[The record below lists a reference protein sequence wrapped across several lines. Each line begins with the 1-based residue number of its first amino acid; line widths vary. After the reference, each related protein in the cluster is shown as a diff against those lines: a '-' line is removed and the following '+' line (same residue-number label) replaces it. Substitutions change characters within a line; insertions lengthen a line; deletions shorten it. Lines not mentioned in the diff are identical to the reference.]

1 MDDKAVKAPAP
12 PSIELQSLIDSHTL
26 PFVVIDRGYRII
38 AANAAYRRSY
48 GEAVIGR
55 RCHEVSHHSQ
65 APCHLNGEDCPHRQV
80 FETGLPHQVLHTHYD
95 AANTPEHVRIQGHV
109 LTGAD
114 GARYLGE
121 TIEPLADPLQPAVPG
136 MRMVGQSPPFLK
148 CLDRLARVA
157 ESDGPVLLLGES
169 GVGKELAARY
179 VHQCSPRRNRPFVT
193 LNCAAIPE
201 GMFESELFG
210 HERGAY
216 TGSVACKKGLFEL
229 ADGGT
234 LFLDEVA
241 EIPRPFQAKFLR
253 VLESGEFRRMGGT
266 ELLRADVRLI
276 SATNQDLLE
285 MSEGGHYRLDL
296 YYRVAGLDVELPPL
310 RARRSDIPLLAQ
322 WLMQQLNRSG
332 QARHRLSEEAL
343 ERLMGYDYPG
353 NVRELRNLL
362 MKAAAL
368 SPHGTIEGEHVVF
381 PGESGAARR
390 SPSAPSAEASLEEL
404 TRRHLQQMLA
414 RHAGNR
420 RRAAA
425 ELGVS
430 ERTLYRK
437 IGKFGLS

>member
-1 MDDKAVKAPAP
+1 MNDKAVKAAP
-12 PSIELQSLIDSHTL
+12 PSIELQSLIDSHSL
-26 PFVVIDRGYRII
+26 PFVVIDREYRVI
-38 AANAAYRRSY
+38 AANAAYQRSY
-48 GEAVIGR
+48 GEEVVGR
-55 RCHEVSHHSQ
+55 HCHEVSHHSQ
-65 APCHLNGEDCPHRQV
+65 VPCHLNGEDCPHRQV

-121 TIEPLADPLQPAVPG
+121 AIEPLTDPLHVALPG

-148 CLDRLARVA
+148 CLDHLARVA

-179 VHQCSPRRNRPFVT
+179 VHQCSVRRNRPFVT

-216 TGSVACKKGLFEL
+216 TGSVARKKGLFEL

-266 ELLRADVRLI
+266 ELLRADVRII
-276 SATNQDLLE
+276 SATNQGLLE
-285 MSEGGHYRLDL
+285 MSERGHYRLDL
-296 YYRVAGLDVELPPL
+296 YYRIAGLDVELPPL
-310 RARRSDIPLLAQ
+310 RARKSDIPLLAQ

-343 ERLMGYDYPG
+343 ERLMDYGYPG

-368 SPHGTIEGEHVVF
+368 SPHGTIEGEHIVF

-390 SPSAPSAEASLEEL
+390 PSSAPPADASLEEL
-404 TRRHLQQMLA
+404 TRRHLQQLLA
-414 RHAGNR
+414 RHGGNR

-437 IGKFGLS
+437 IGKFGLA

>member
-1 MDDKAVKAPAP
+1 MDDKVVKAPAP
-12 PSIELQSLIDSHTL
+12 PSIELQSLIDSHGL
-26 PFVVIDRGYRII
+26 PFVVIDRDYRIV
-38 AANAAYRRSY
+38 AANAAYRRNY
-48 GEAVIGR
+48 GEEVLGR
-55 RCHEVSHHSQ
+55 RCHEVSHHSHV
-65 APCHLNGEDCPHRQV
+65 PCHLNGEDCPHRQV
-80 FETGLPHQVLHTHYD
+80 FESGLPHQVLHTHYD
-95 AANTPEHVRIQGHV
+95 AANTPEHVRIQGHA

-114 GARYLGE
+114 GRRYLGE
-121 TIEPLADPLQPAVPG
+121 AIEPLADPLQPAVPG

-148 CLDRLARVA
+148 CLDRLGRVA

-193 LNCAAIPE
+193 LNCAAIPD

-216 TGSVACKKGLFEL
+216 TGSVARKKGLFEL

-253 VLESGEFRRMGGT
+253 VLESGEFRRMGGI
-266 ELLRADVRLI
+266 ELLRADVRII

-285 MSEGGHYRLDL
+285 MSERGQYRLDL
-296 YYRVAGLDVELPPL
+296 YYRIAGLDVELPPL
-310 RARRSDIPLLAQ
+310 RARKSDIPLLAQ

-343 ERLMGYDYPG
+343 ERLMDYGYPG

-368 SPHGTIEGEHVVF
+368 SPYGSIEAEHIVF
-381 PGESGAARR
+381 PGWPGAPR
-390 SPSAPSAEASLEEL
+390 APQAVPAGGATLEEL
-404 TRRHLQQMLA
+404 TRRHLQDLLA
-414 RHAGNR
+414 RHGGNR
-420 RRAAA
+420 RLAAA

-437 IGKFGLS
+437 IGKFGLI